1 VRIGRAGPLEVS
13 EAGRHARTDAERK
26 DELLAMIGTRAGKLA
41 EADKDLPVDEQS
53 EFANV

>member
-1 VRIGRAGPLEVS
+1 LEVS
-13 EAGRHARTDAERK
+13 EAGRHVRTDAERK